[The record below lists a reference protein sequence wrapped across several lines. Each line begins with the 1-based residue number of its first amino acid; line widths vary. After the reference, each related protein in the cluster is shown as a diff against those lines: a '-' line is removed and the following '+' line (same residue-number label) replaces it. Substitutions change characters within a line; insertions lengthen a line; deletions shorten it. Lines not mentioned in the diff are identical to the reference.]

1 MTNPGAH
8 LLLLRVAWW
17 VAGGLLVFHFMIW
30 PGMLDHPSTFI
41 GSREGN
47 SIEPRWIPIALV
59 VWLVIGGRLIAEKR
73 LITAR

>member
-1 MTNPGAH
+1 MARTGMQ

-17 VAGGLLVFHFMIW
+17 GAIGLLVLHFIVW

-59 VWLVIGGRLIAEKR
+59 VWLIIGRRLIAGKR
-73 LITAR
+73 LITAQ